1 MNTAYEIL
9 GAKLASPPP
18 WAQPVVVEA
27 NPLFPRSRSAF
38 DILSA
43 RPVTPAAPPNW
54 VPEYSPVMPLPG
66 ETSPP
71 ASAYQILGSA
81 TPAPLPLPTLPREE
95 EDEDEVLFLRGSEAP
110 PSPIYES
117 HVSPLPQSAYEI
129 FGSHVSEVPPP
140 EPPDIGVI
148 AYELDLGLPLPPVT
162 PPVTPPGATAAAT
175 APNATP
181 VGETVTS
188 SNPAYEAQVA
198 KRIAKSRPMLRRS
211 TRKME
216 IRDWDLAFGPASAP
230 AGSSI
235 LFSANPQCFFR
246 GEKVVATDTGSP
258 QGSGTRIMQVSI
270 GQRIQR
276 PNGGGAQ
283 NGAGSLTQFFA
294 STALGNG
301 LLWDT
306 CQPSL
311 TISVLV
317 SFVQACTFDMTVFGR
332 AAF

>member
-1 MNTAYEIL
+1 MSTAQ
-9 GAKLASPPP
+9 GHFGDVSASPRWAWEIFSSAPP
-18 WAQPVVVEA
+18 ALPPRPTQPSTPTAFEIFAPQPTQPSGPTAFEIFDAAPAAPLPIPPSGYFTGGPASLVVEVEPPA
-27 NPLFPRSRSAF
+27 RKYAV
-38 DILSA
+38 DILSERPLDVDQVAAEA
-43 RPVTPAAPPNW
+43 RAA
-54 VPEYSPVMPLPG
+54 
-66 ETSPP
+66 
-71 ASAYQILGSA
+71 
-81 TPAPLPLPTLPREE
+81 
-95 EDEDEVLFLRGSEAP
+95 EAGAAEP
-110 PSPIYES
+110 D
-117 HVSPLPQSAYEI
+117 
-129 FGSHVSEVPPP
+129 FGL
-140 EPPDIGVI
+140 I
-148 AYELDLGLPLPPVT
+148 AYELDLGLPPPPAT
-162 PPVTPPGATAAAT
+162 TAAP
-175 APNATP
+175 APAA
-181 VGETVTS
+181 VGDTVTS
-188 SNPAYEAQVA
+188 SNPAYERQVA
-198 KRIAKSRPMLRRS
+198 RRIAASRPMLRRS

-311 TISVLV
+311 QISVLV